1 LVDMDTSAQRYSF
14 RYRWIVLTVTLLAF
28 VAYAFSFQI
37 VPPLIPSIL
46 SEFGVSNAEA
56 GLLMSIVLLPG
67 LVLSIFVSLAI
78 SKFGAKKVIIL
89 SLILVLTGTLI
100 SSSANSYIVLL
111 LGRLFLGIGG
121 AVLLPAAPT
130 IISLWFEKREL
141 GKAMGIFSINMPL
154 ATVFALPVGGALASV
169 GWRYAFYLSSALA
182 IIATLAFI
190 ILFKDRPIEQGDSCG
205 MRKALGSLE
214 LWKLAILWLLFQA
227 TMLSFL
233 TWAPSLLERFSGMTQ
248 IEAGFFTSIL
258 SWISLIFVPI
268 YGSLS
273 DRYGKR
279 RMFII
284 SGFALMSLI
293 FALISLDSSF
303 GLLFSF
309 VALGASSAMVPSIV
323 QTLPAEVLGPGMA
336 SVGFGIMT
344 ILGNVGPILAPPL
357 IGYALDSTGSFFICV
372 TILALISAVGTLLAF
387 SLKTK

>member
-1 LVDMDTSAQRYSF
+1 VDMDTSAQRYSF

>member
-1 LVDMDTSAQRYSF
+1 MDTSAQRYSF

-37 VPPLIPSIL
+37 IPPLIPSIL
-46 SEFGVSNAEA
+46 GEFGVSNAEA

-78 SKFGAKKVIIL
+78 SKFGTKKIIIL

-111 LGRLFLGIGG
+111 LGRLILGIGG
-121 AVLLPAAPT
+121 AILLPAAPT
-130 IISLWFEKREL
+130 IIALWFEKREL
-141 GKAMGIFSINMPL
+141 GKAMGIFAVNMPL
-154 ATVFALPVGGALASV
+154 ATVFALPVGGALAGI

-190 ILFKDRPIEQGDSCG
+190 ILFKDRPIEQGDGGG

-214 LWKLAILWLLFQA
+214 LWKLAIIWLLFQA
-227 TMLSFL
+227 TMLSFI
-233 TWAPSLLERFSGMTQ
+233 TWAPSLLERFRGMTN

-258 SWISLIFVPI
+258 SWISLVFVPI

-284 SGFALMSLI
+284 SGFALMSLM

-336 SVGFGIMT
+336 SVGFGVMT

-372 TILALISAVGTLLAF
+372 AILALISAVGNLLAF